1 MENRKY
7 FLGFLGKMVFYKIL
21 VRFSGFS
28 LEVLE
33 GIVVK
38 RGEPEAFS
46 NRRPF
51 TYLNTACV
59 VNSRRYIC
67 IFQ

>member
-1 MENRKY
+1 VENLKY
-7 FLGFLGKMVFYKIL
+7 FLGFLEKMVFYKIR

-38 RGEPEAFS
+38 SGEPEAFS
-46 NRRPF
+46 WI
-51 TYLNTACV
+51 
-59 VNSRRYIC
+59 S
-67 IFQ
+67 